1 MGLVTWP
8 HYHHICAWLV
18 LVILH
23 TQVCSSYYTHRSVPV
38 IDVSSQMCMHAFM
51 QLHRIARSNIDAQYM
66 FIDNKCSRCSQLR
79 SWSTNIWFCRRRVI
93 WDRNVLRH
101 NWQTFCLIEV
111 RAMVVVVQ
119 QPLAECTTIFT
130 VCIVEHRPPPYAV
143 TITQN
148 PHKSA
153 VEQIPRQCLHPRSK
167 VNVLATH
174 KHFELSQ

>member
-111 RAMVVVVQ
+111 RAMVVVLQ
-119 QPLAECTTIFT
+119 QPLAECTATSILPMQWQLHKTHTDQQWNGFQDSA
-130 VCIVEHRPPPYAV
+130 CIQDQRSMCWQH
-143 TITQN
+143 ITLR
-148 PHKSA
+148 A
-153 VEQIPRQCLHPRSK
+153 
-167 VNVLATH
+167 
-174 KHFELSQ
+174 